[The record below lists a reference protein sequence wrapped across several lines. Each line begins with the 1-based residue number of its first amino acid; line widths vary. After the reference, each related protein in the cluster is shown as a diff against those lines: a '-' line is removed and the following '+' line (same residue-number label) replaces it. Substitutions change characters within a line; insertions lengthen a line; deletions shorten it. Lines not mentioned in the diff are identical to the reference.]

1 MRRLKK
7 SVVVSGLVAVIAVC
21 FGYPAIS
28 SYFNDKDHVKVIQG
42 YSTEAKGYSEEVVD
56 QFLSEADA
64 YNQNLLAIKNPLSNP
79 ESVTGYEDTLNVQS
93 GMMGYLEIP
102 SIDLKL
108 PIYHFSSS
116 DSLERGVGHMV
127 GTSLPCGGEST
138 HAVLSSHN
146 GMSDRTGFTNL
157 ELLEKGNVFT
167 ITVLSKTLTYQVD
180 QIKTVLPDEYE
191 DLTIVDGEDLVTL
204 LTCTPYGINS
214 HRLLVRGHR
223 IENIEVPETVEGI
236 RLNTQQKII
245 IGTLILSAVIV
256 AGGIIVRR
264 RKKTYAK
271 NQQKN

>member
-7 SVVVSGLVAVIAVC
+7 SIVVSGLVAVITVC

-28 SYFNDKDHVKVIQG
+28 SYINDKDNVKVIQG
-42 YSTEAKGYSEEVVD
+42 YSTEANGYSEEVVD
-56 QFLSEADA
+56 QFFSEADA
-64 YNQNLLAIKNPLSNP
+64 YNQNLLTIQNPLSNP
-79 ESVTGYEDTLNVQS
+79 ESVTDYEDTLNVQS
-93 GMMGYLEIP
+93 GMMGYIEIP
-102 SIDLKL
+102 AIDLKL

-157 ELLEKGNVFT
+157 ELLKKGDVFT

-180 QIKTVLPDEYE
+180 QVKTVLPDEYE
-191 DLTIVDGEDLVTL
+191 DLAIVDGEDLVTL
-204 LTCTPYGINS
+204 LTCTPYGINT

-223 IENIEVPETVEGI
+223 IENIEEPATKVKEI
-236 RLNTQQKII
+236 KLNTKQKLIA
-245 IGTLILSAVIV
+245 GTIAISAAVFATRILL
-256 AGGIIVRR
+256 
-264 RKKTYAK
+264 RKKRKEAYAK
-271 NQQKN
+271 KF

>member
-1 MRRLKK
+1 
-7 SVVVSGLVAVIAVC
+7 
-21 FGYPAIS
+21 
-28 SYFNDKDHVKVIQG
+28 
-42 YSTEAKGYSEEVVD
+42 
-56 QFLSEADA
+56 
-64 YNQNLLAIKNPLSNP
+64 
-79 ESVTGYEDTLNVQS
+79 
-93 GMMGYLEIP
+93 
-102 SIDLKL
+102 
-108 PIYHFSSS
+108 
-116 DSLERGVGHMV
+116 
-127 GTSLPCGGEST
+127 
-138 HAVLSSHN
+138 
-146 GMSDRTGFTNL
+146 MSDRTGFTKL

-180 QIKTVLPDEYE
+180 QIKTVRPDEYE

>member
-7 SVVVSGLVAVIAVC
+7 SIVVSGLVAVITVC

-28 SYFNDKDHVKVIQG
+28 SYINDKDNVKVIQG
-42 YSTEAKGYSEEVVD
+42 YSTEANGYSEEVVD
-56 QFLSEADA
+56 QFFSEADA
-64 YNQNLLAIKNPLSNP
+64 YNQNLLTIQNPLSNP
-79 ESVTGYEDTLNVQS
+79 ESVTDYEDTLNVQS
-93 GMMGYLEIP
+93 GMMGYIEIP
-102 SIDLKL
+102 AIDLKL

-157 ELLEKGNVFT
+157 ELLKEGDVFT

-191 DLTIVDGEDLVTL
+191 DLAIVDGEDLVTL
-204 LTCTPYGINS
+204 LTCTPYGVNS

-223 IENIEVPETVEGI
+223 IENIEVPEIVEGI

-245 IGTLILSAVIV
+245 IGTLILAAVIA
-256 AGGIIVRR
+256 AGGMIVRR
-264 RKKTYAK
+264 KKKTYAK
-271 NQQKN
+271 H